1 MNGRKTKRSM
11 KKGRGEEIKGKKEKK
26 EGEKL

>member
-11 KKGRGEEIKGKKEKK
+11 KKGRVEEIKGKKEKK